1 MLDKFEKIFI
11 ETNNEWGFVVLP
23 NNVDENI
30 PLVLHFH
37 GNGGY
42 VNESGADWIDEPRKQ
57 KFFLPVLESGFA
69 IAGCHG
75 TGNHWGRQSSL
86 DANYN
91 FFEQLKDIKKLNLN
105 GITTWGCGL
114 GASAAWLSTIKKLNN
129 HVTNFISQQGVLNFE
144 SIIRHVKFKD
154 DLVESHGFDPNLSVN
169 DAIDIFRELNPINIT
184 ENSIN
189 NNNIKLPNTLF
200 IHGDSDENVDFQENP
215 TLLHQILENN
225 GFNSELHALKGVGHA
240 TYEHGEELGVLIANF
255 ITRS

>member
-91 FFEQLKDIKKLNLN
+91 FFEQLKDIKQLNLN

-189 NNNIKLPNTLF
+189 NNIKLPNTLF
-200 IHGDSDENVDFQENP
+200 IHGDSDENVDFHENP

>member
-1 MLDKFEKIFI
+1 MIYFIGDKPSKKNTDKNVAFVGTRSYKTLLDWIYRMNLSINSICLFNHARFI

-91 FFEQLKDIKKLNLN
+91 FFEQLF
-105 GITTWGCGL
+105 
-114 GASAAWLSTIKKLNN
+114 S
-129 HVTNFISQQGVLNFE
+129 
-144 SIIRHVKFKD
+144 
-154 DLVESHGFDPNLSVN
+154 
-169 DAIDIFRELNPINIT
+169 
-184 ENSIN
+184 
-189 NNNIKLPNTLF
+189 
-200 IHGDSDENVDFQENP
+200 
-215 TLLHQILENN
+215 
-225 GFNSELHALKGVGHA
+225 SED
-240 TYEHGEELGVLIANF
+240 NC
-255 ITRS
+255 

>member
-11 ETNNEWGFVVLP
+11 ETNNEWGYVVLP

-86 DANYN
+86 DSNYK
-91 FFEQLKDIKKLNLN
+91 FFEQLKDIKQLNLN

-144 SIIRHVKFKD
+144 SIIRHEKFKD
-154 DLVESHGFDPNLSVN
+154 DLIASHGFDPN
-169 DAIDIFRELNPINIT
+169 I
-184 ENSIN
+184 
-189 NNNIKLPNTLF
+189 
-200 IHGDSDENVDFQENP
+200 
-215 TLLHQILENN
+215 
-225 GFNSELHALKGVGHA
+225 
-240 TYEHGEELGVLIANF
+240 
-255 ITRS
+255 

>member
-75 TGNHWGRQSSL
+75 TGNHWGRKSSL
-86 DANYN
+86 N
-91 FFEQLKDIKKLNLN
+91 K
-105 GITTWGCGL
+105 
-114 GASAAWLSTIKKLNN
+114 LSTARREDKRAAIHKVPGAILFRKELSDPMAKGKKVKTTKKKIN
-129 HVTNFISQQGVLNFE
+129 GV
-144 SIIRHVKFKD
+144 R
-154 DLVESHGFDPNLSVN
+154 
-169 DAIDIFRELNPINIT
+169 
-184 ENSIN
+184 
-189 NNNIKLPNTLF
+189 
-200 IHGDSDENVDFQENP
+200 
-215 TLLHQILENN
+215 
-225 GFNSELHALKGVGHA
+225 
-240 TYEHGEELGVLIANF
+240 
-255 ITRS
+255 

>member
-11 ETNNEWGFVVLP
+11 ETNNEWGYVVLP
-23 NNVDENI
+23 DNVDENI

-91 FFEQLKDIKKLNLN
+91 FFEQLKDIKQLNLN

-144 SIIRHVKFKD
+144 SIIRHEKFKD
-154 DLVESHGFDPNLSVN
+154 DLVESHGFDPNISVN

-189 NNNIKLPNTLF
+189 NNIKLPNTLF
-200 IHGDSDENVDFQENP
+200 IHGDSDENVDFHENP

-255 ITRS
+255 ISRS

>member
-1 MLDKFEKIFI
+1 MLDKYEKIFI
-11 ETNNEWGFVVLP
+11 ETNNEWGYVVLP

-215 TLLHQILENN
+215 TLLHQFLENN
-225 GFNSELHALKGVGHA
+225 VFNSELHALKAEWQASNHNG
-240 TYEHGEELGVLIANF
+240 
-255 ITRS
+255 

>member
-11 ETNNEWGFVVLP
+11 ETNNEWGYVVLP

-169 DAIDIFRELNPINIT
+169 DAIDIFR
-184 ENSIN
+184 
-189 NNNIKLPNTLF
+189 
-200 IHGDSDENVDFQENP
+200 
-215 TLLHQILENN
+215 
-225 GFNSELHALKGVGHA
+225 
-240 TYEHGEELGVLIANF
+240 
-255 ITRS
+255 